1 MPQDKLFKESFPI
14 ILTLILLF
22 HFVVVV
28 VVLLS
33 LHLVISLVHSQVV
46 LIRLRVSSVTLL
58 NHAWLK
64 KIKAWCFITYDS
76 QAHFPK
82 IKV

>member
-14 ILTLILLF
+14 FLTLILLF

-33 LHLVISLVHSQVV
+33 LHLVISLVHSQV
-46 LIRLRVSSVTLL
+46 RVSSVTLL

-64 KIKAWCFITYDS
+64 KIKAWCFITADS

>member
-14 ILTLILLF
+14 FLTLILLF

-64 KIKAWCFITYDS
+64 KIKGMVLYYC
-76 QAHFPK
+76 
-82 IKV
+82 